1 MRIIDLIKSKAEP
14 TISFEMTRPKTEQAE
29 ASIGGVLDKL
39 VTLKPDFFTMTFGA
53 GGGTRDGSLQMLH
66 RIHTERNYLV
76 MAHLAGYGMSP
87 AHLDETVEKF
97 KAIGIENLL
106 VIRGDEP
113 HEEGFKPQAGSFAH
127 SSQMIEYLR
136 PRHNMCFC
144 SSAYPEGH
152 QEAVDLNS
160 DIGFLKEKVDHGVD
174 FLITQY
180 FYDNRM
186 FYAFVEKCRKAGIT
200 VPIIAGVMPIYSV
213 KMMNILA
220 SLCGAT
226 ITDEVKTGLASI
238 NTEEASEVNAWGIDF
253 AIKQCSDLI
262 ENGVDGLHFYT
273 LNRSGSVVGII
284 NGLRAAGKLV

>member
-1 MRIIDLIKSKAEP
+1 MRIIDLIKSKTGP

-53 GGGTRDGSLQMLH
+53 GGGTREGSLQMLH
-66 RIHTERNYLV
+66 RIHTERKYLA

-87 AHLDETVEKF
+87 EHLDDTVEKF

-113 HEEGFKPQAGSFAH
+113 HEDGFVAHSGSFAH
-127 SSQMIEYLR
+127 SSQMIEYLQ
-136 PRHNMCFC
+136 PRHDMCFC

-152 QEAVDLNS
+152 QEAVDLKT
-160 DIGFLKEKVDHGVD
+160 DIGFLKKKIDHGVD

-186 FYAFVEKCRKAGIT
+186 FYEFMEKCRKAGVT

-262 ENGVDGLHFYT
+262 DHGVDGLHFYT
-273 LNRSGSVVGII
+273 LNRSSSVVGIMD
-284 NGLRAAGKLV
+284 GLRAAGKLV

>member
-1 MRIIDLIKSKAEP
+1 MRIIDLIKNKKGP
-14 TISFEMTRPKTEQAE
+14 TVSFEMTRPKTEQAE
-29 ASIGGVLDKL
+29 ASIGGVLDRL
-39 VTLKPDFFTMTFGA
+39 VTLRPDFFTMTFGA
-53 GGGTRDGSLQMLH
+53 GGGTREGSLQMLH
-66 RIHTERNYLV
+66 RIHTERNQLV

-106 VIRGDEP
+106 VIRGDDP
-113 HEEGFKPQAGSFAH
+113 HEEGFEAQAGSFAH

-136 PRHNMCFC
+136 PRHDMCFC

-152 QEAVDLNS
+152 QEAVDLNA
-160 DIGFLKEKVDHGVD
+160 DIGFLKQKVDRGVD

-186 FYAFVEKCRKAGIT
+186 FYGFVETCRQAGIT

-213 KMMNILA
+213 KMMNILS

-226 ITDEVKTGLASI
+226 ITDDVKAGLSSI
-238 NTEEASEVNAWGIDF
+238 NVEEASEVNTWGIDF
-253 AIKQCSDLI
+253 GIKQCSDLI

-273 LNRSGSVVGII
+273 LNRSSSVVGVIE
-284 NGLRAAGKLV
+284 GLRAAGKLS

>member
-1 MRIIDLIKSKAEP
+1 MRIIDLIKSKNGP

-39 VTLKPDFFTMTFGA
+39 VTLRPDFFTMTFGA
-53 GGGTRDGSLQMLH
+53 GGGTRDGSLQMLQ

-87 AHLDETVEKF
+87 EHLDETVEKF

-113 HEEGFKPQAGSFAH
+113 HEEGFRPQPGSFSH

-136 PRHNMCFC
+136 LRHDMCFC

-152 QEAVDLNS
+152 QEAVDLNA
-160 DIGFLKEKVDHGVD
+160 DIEFLKQKVDLGVD

-186 FYAFVEKCRKAGIT
+186 YHGFVDKCRKAGIS

-220 SLCGAT
+220 GLCGAT
-226 ITDEVKTGLASI
+226 ITDEVKAGLATI
-238 NTEEASEVNAWGIDF
+238 NTEEASEVNAWGIEF

-262 ENGVDGLHFYT
+262 DNGVEGLHFYT
-273 LNRSGSVVGII
+273 LNRSSSVVGIME
-284 NGLRAAGKLV
+284 GLRASGKLD